1 MKLPEFVAGPAQQI
15 RTVDPGQAAAMG
27 EAIGRVGGAMMD
39 VAQAQ
44 QKYQQRIKAERT
56 AHEAALTNAY
66 VEGEMAR
73 WEQDYGADYLP
84 GSQVDSLMGDDHGIS
99 TTELVS
105 DDKGNVVSKEA
116 MVPKR
121 EYYPKAWEKKYRSVI
136 EVAASKLTDPVMRER
151 FIAAANADLET
162 KKAEFFREGEKEA
175 RDERVR
181 TESALIETLLN
192 QGKTGAAVDL
202 INTSQYMTP
211 GEKEA
216 LKHTAA
222 TTEELWGWRETLL
235 SGSVEEKAALAR
247 ELRADGAEW
256 LNKPETVI
264 AIANQLEA
272 DVRAE
277 GSGGAGENLEKAQ
290 RQYTTNMQKQIGVA
304 VNGLKG
310 AEREAQVNSIYRELI
325 SDPEAVNMMTAE
337 GFKYLQEWHKTNG
350 FMESD
355 PTVLGQLEAI
365 PSADLARMSDEEFDV
380 YLLKLNPEDQAKW
393 EQARAKAQTQT
404 VGGRTKA
411 DDIKTARDQRFVEVF
426 GPKPDPKKKADDYKV
441 WLGNQ
446 RAYNALM
453 EEEARLRIEA
463 NGGRDL
469 NLTEYNEVLDSVTM
483 ARRKLQTKT
492 LFGLK
497 TTEAGPMGEI
507 YLPVAHRALQEYN
520 RQKPRNVPAM
530 SATTN
535 DLWLLEKAAHMD
547 GSVYENYKNLRN
559 QWQEATR

>member
-27 EAIGRVGGAMMD
+27 EAIGRAGGAMMD

-44 QKYQQRIKAERT
+44 QRYQQRVKAERT

-192 QGKTGAAVDL
+192 QGKTGAAVEL

-272 DVRAE
+272 DVKAA
-277 GSGGAGENLEKAQ
+277 SPGGASENLEKAQ

-310 AEREAQVNSIYRELI
+310 EEREAQVNSIYRELI
-325 SDPEAVNMMTAE
+325 SDPKAVNMMTAE

-355 PTVLGQLEAI
+355 AETLGKLEGFS
-365 PSADLARMSDEEFDV
+365 SADLARMSDEDFDV

-393 EQARAKAQTQT
+393 EKERAKAQTQPA
-404 VGGRTKA
+404 GARTKA
-411 DDIKTARDQRFVEVF
+411 DDIKTARNQRFEEVF
-426 GPKPDPKKKADDYKV
+426 GSEADARKSKDKYKEYQ
-441 WLGNQ
+441 GNQ
-446 RAYNALM
+446 RAFNALVEYEM
-453 EEEARLRIEA
+453 QLRVEQ
-463 NGGRDL
+463 NGGKEL
-469 NLTEYNEVLDSVTM
+469 SLTEFNEVLDSVTI
-483 ARRKLQTKT
+483 AEKLKKKVVIGH
-492 LFGLK
+492 L
-497 TTEAGPMGEI
+497 TTVPDMGDI
-507 YLPVAHRALQEYN
+507 DLPVAQRAFREYN
-520 RQKPRNVPAM
+520 RRSVADGQAPLKLTVN
-530 SATTN
+530 N
-535 DLWLLEKAAHMD
+535 LWLLEKAVGMGGNVND
-547 GSVYENYKNLRN
+547 NFNNLRN